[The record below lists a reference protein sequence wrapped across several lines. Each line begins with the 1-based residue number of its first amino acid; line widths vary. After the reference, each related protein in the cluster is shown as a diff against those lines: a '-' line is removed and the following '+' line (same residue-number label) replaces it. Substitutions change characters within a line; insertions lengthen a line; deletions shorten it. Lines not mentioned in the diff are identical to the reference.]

1 MDHMDK
7 VINIDIKTIAN
18 MSTVEFDLFFSKYI
32 LSKLLNI
39 HKKMEISQFIIWIKH
54 NIVISVYINW
64 G

>member
-18 MSTVEFDLFFSKYI
+18 MSTVEFDLSFSKHT
-32 LSKLLNI
+32 LTKLLTI
-39 HKKMEISQFIIWIKH
+39 HKKMEISQFIIWIQH
-54 NIVISVYINW
+54 NMVISFYINW